1 MAANSLMTT
10 ILATSL
16 LAGSAMAQPAA
27 DTTKSKINQCFY
39 SNQFEGF
46 HAIND
51 HAFYMRVNI
60 NDIYRIDLAGSCP
73 ELTYPD
79 IRLDTVVRGSSLI
92 CGPLDWDLR
101 IAQNGPGGFSTPC
114 IVSGQTRL
122 SKEEAAA
129 IPRKLRP

>member
-1 MAANSLMTT
+1 MRARSLIAIAAAAPLMAAT
-10 ILATSL
+10 AF
-16 LAGSAMAQPAA
+16 AQAPTDPAR
-27 DTTKSKINQCFY
+27 SKINQCFY

-46 HAIND
+46 RAIND

-60 NDIYRIDLAGSCP
+60 NDIYRIDLAQSCP

-79 IRLDTVVRGSSLI
+79 VRLDTVVRGSSLI

-101 IAQNGPGGFSTPC
+101 VAQNGPGGFSTPC

>member
-1 MAANSLMTT
+1 MAAESLMTT
-10 ILATSL
+10 LVGVYL
-16 LAGSAMAQPAA
+16 LAGAVAAQPAA
-27 DTTKSKINQCFY
+27 AADQSKVNQCFY

-46 HAIND
+46 RAIDD

-60 NDIYRIDLAGSCP
+60 NDIYRIDLAQSCP

-79 IRLDTVVRGSSLI
+79 VRLDTVVRGSSLI

-101 IAQNGPGGFSTPC
+101 VAQNGPGGISTPC

-122 SKEEAAA
+122 TKEEAAA